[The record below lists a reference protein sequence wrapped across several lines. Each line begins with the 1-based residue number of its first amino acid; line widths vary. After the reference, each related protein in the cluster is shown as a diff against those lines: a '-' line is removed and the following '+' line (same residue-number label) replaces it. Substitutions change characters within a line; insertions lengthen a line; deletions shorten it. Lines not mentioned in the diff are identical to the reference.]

1 MALPHGISSCVC
13 LCADL
18 CVCCNSASP
27 WNVQALACV
36 QCMHEWKCAHK
47 WTEVSPSSILAN
59 RREHLPAT
67 SLTFKAPAWR
77 SLDKNI
83 TGCGVYMWQ
92 YFFKGQTSCHEIH
105 EYRYKERERAEKTIE
120 KQRNTRCLCVYR
132 FCKNAECRLKSADNP
147 RFTSTMEIRIILAQ
161 AYYNA
166 FV

>member
-1 MALPHGISSCVC
+1 MALPHGVSSCVC

-18 CVCCNSASP
+18 CVRCNSASP

-105 EYRYKERERAEKTIE
+105 EYRKRKSWEDNWKAKKHQMFMCLQILQKCWVQIEVCRQSTIYI
-120 KQRNTRCLCVYR
+120 N
-132 FCKNAECRLKSADNP
+132 NGN
-147 RFTSTMEIRIILAQ
+147 
-161 AYYNA
+161 
-166 FV
+166 